1 MRKTKIVATVG
12 PASDS
17 EPVLRQLVRGGVD
30 VFRLNMSHGDPGW
43 HRRVVRRI
51 RKIAQELDLPT
62 AILVDLQGPKLRLG
76 TFEGGRARLKARRR
90 FTLTTRKVPGNRD
103 TASINDP
110 SFPRFV
116 RAGDRVLVNDGLLEL
131 EVLEVFPEVVTTR
144 VVSGG
149 IVRSRMGVNLPGA
162 SLSVPAVTGKDE
174 VDMQFAVE
182 SRVDYVA
189 LSFVRTARDLV
200 QARILLERLGAREA
214 LPALIAKIEK
224 PQALDDLREILN
236 VSDGIMVARGDLG
249 VEVSAEQVPLLQK
262 KLIGAAVRS
271 GKPVITATQMLESMT
286 GHPRPTRAEAS
297 DVANAILDGTD
308 ALMLSAETAIG
319 RYPLESVQ
327 TMSRIALHTE
337 SEAPSSPNFLEERD
351 CFDDHSDTACAVC
364 RAALLAAKHLP
375 TRPTRKIVVFTTSGA
390 TANILSS
397 FRPEQTIFAITPSRA
412 VFPRLNLLR
421 GVVPV
426 LIRQIAD
433 SDTLIRMTDR
443 ILLERNLA
451 DRDERIVIV
460 SGVMNVQGATNMMKI
475 HQVGG

>member
-17 EPVLRQLVRGGVD
+17 AQALRQLIQGGVD
-30 VFRLNMSHGDPGW
+30 VFRLNMSHGDHAT
-43 HRRVVRRI
+43 HRRVI
-51 RKIAQELDLPT
+51 RSIRTIAEELNLPT

-76 TFEGGRARLKARRR
+76 TFEGGRAELAARQR
-90 FTLTTRKVPGNRD
+90 FTLTTRKVQGNRD
-103 TASINDP
+103 TVSIDAP

-116 RAGDRVLVNDGLLEL
+116 RGGDRILMDDGLLVL
-131 EVLEVFPEVVTTR
+131 EVLEVSPEDVTTR
-144 VVSGG
+144 VVAGG
-149 IVRSRMGVNLPGA
+149 IARSRTGVNLPGA
-162 SLSVPAVTGKDE
+162 SLSAPALTAKDK

-182 SRVDYVA
+182 NRVDYLA
-189 LSFVRTARDLV
+189 LSFVRVAQDLV
-200 QARILLERLGAREA
+200 QARKLLARPGTREA
-214 LPALIAKIEK
+214 PPPLIAKIEK
-224 PQALDDLREILN
+224 PQALDDLPNILE

-249 VEVSAEQVPLLQK
+249 VEVPAEQVPLLQK
-262 KLIGAAVRS
+262 KLIGAALQA

-319 RYPLESVQ
+319 HYPLESVK
-327 TMSRIALHTE
+327 TMNRIALHTE
-337 SEAPSSPNFLEERD
+337 SEAPPYPHLAEARD
-351 CFDDHSDTACAVC
+351 FFGKHTDTAYAVC
-364 RAALLAAKHLP
+364 RAALLAARQLP
-375 TRPTRKIVVFTTSGA
+375 ARKIVVFTNSGA

-397 FRPEQTIFAITPSRA
+397 FRPGQTIFAITPNNA

-421 GVVPV
+421 GVAPV

-433 SDTLIRMTDR
+433 TDTLIGMTDR
-443 ILLERNLA
+443 ILMERKLA
-451 DRDERIVIV
+451 TPDERIVIV

>member
-17 EPVLRQLVRGGVD
+17 AHALRQLIRGGVD
-30 VFRLNMSHGDPGW
+30 VFRLNMSHGDHAS
-43 HRRVVRRI
+43 HRRVIRSI
-51 RKIAQELDLPT
+51 RKFAEELALPT

-76 TFEGGRARLKARRR
+76 TFEGGSAELAARQR
-90 FTLTTRKVPGNRD
+90 FTLTTRKVQGNRD
-103 TASINDP
+103 AVSIDAP
-110 SFPRFV
+110 SFHRFV
-116 RAGDRVLVNDGLLEL
+116 RSGDRILMDDGLLVL
-131 EVLEVFPEVVTTR
+131 EVLEVSSEDVTTR

-149 IVRSRMGVNLPGA
+149 TVRSRTGVNLPGA
-162 SLSVPAVTGKDE
+162 SLSAPAVTAKDK

-182 SRVDYVA
+182 NRVDYLA
-189 LSFVRTARDLV
+189 LSFVRVAQDLV
-200 QARILLERLGAREA
+200 QAQERLARLSDREA
-214 LPALIAKIEK
+214 LPPLIAKIEK
-224 PQALDDLREILN
+224 PQALDDLQNILE

-249 VEVSAEQVPLLQK
+249 VEVPAEQVPLLQK
-262 KLIGAAVRS
+262 KLIGAAVQS

-286 GHPRPTRAEAS
+286 SHPRPTRAEAS

-319 RYPLESVQ
+319 RYPLESVR

-337 SEAPSSPNFLEERD
+337 SEAPPYPHFPEERD
-351 CFDDHSDTACAVC
+351 VFGKHTDTAYAVC
-364 RAALLAAKHLP
+364 RAALSAARQL
-375 TRPTRKIVVFTTSGA
+375 PTRKIVVFTTSGA

-397 FRPEQTIFAITPSRA
+397 FRPGQTIFAITPSDA

-433 SDTLIRMTDR
+433 TDTLIGMTDR
-443 ILLERNLA
+443 ILMERNLA
-451 DRDERIVIV
+451 TRDERIVIV